1 LRSGP
6 AVARDLLGVV
16 MSGSSGGAIVLQNVT
31 LSYDGHP
38 AVHRLTGEFSR
49 GSLTAIVGPNGAGK
63 STLIKGMAGLLRPAG
78 GLIQPSGLGGGGI
91 AYLPQH
97 AEIERRFPISVIQTV
112 LLGHWRRIGWAR
124 PVILELRE
132 GAQRALAAV
141 GLAGFERRPIET
153 LSAGQFQRVLFA
165 RVIVQDAGLILLDE
179 PLAAVDWRTSEDLLR
194 LIVSWQREGRT
205 VAAVLH
211 DLDQVRAYFPETLL
225 LARERVA
232 WGPTREALM
241 PENLRRARH
250 ISETWSDEGD
260 NNRAAAG
267 SRRAGLPRYPD
278 PLPGPPPNPPPLAG
292 EGRVRRSGEREGS
305 A

>member
-1 LRSGP
+1 
-6 AVARDLLGVV
+6 

-31 LSYDGHP
+31 LAYDGHP
-38 AVHRLTGEFSR
+38 AVRHLSGEFSR

-63 STLIKGMAGLLRPAG
+63 STLMKGMAGVLQPTD
-78 GLIQPSGLGGGGI
+78 GLIQPAGLGGGGI

-97 AEIERRFPISVIQTV
+97 AEIERRFPISVIQTL
-112 LLGHWRRIGWAR
+112 LLGHWRRIGWTR
-124 PVILELRE
+124 PVSRELRE

-165 RVIVQDAGLILLDE
+165 RLIVQDAELILLDE

-194 LIVSWQREGRT
+194 LIVSWQLEGRT

-211 DLDQVRAYFPETLL
+211 DLDQVRAYFPDTLL

-241 PENLRRARH
+241 PQNLQRARH
-250 ISETWSDEGD
+250 LSETWTGEGE
-260 NNRAAAG
+260 NHRPAPG
-267 SRRAGLPRYPD
+267 PRRAGLPRYPD
-278 PLPGPPPNPPPLAG
+278 PLPAPSLTLHRSRGK
-292 EGRVRRSGEREGS
+292 EGWGQSGEKQGP

>member
-1 LRSGP
+1 
-6 AVARDLLGVV
+6 
-16 MSGSSGGAIVLQNVT
+16 MSCSSGGAIILQNVT
-31 LSYDGHP
+31 LAYHGCP
-38 AVHRLTGEFSR
+38 AVHHLSGEFSR

-63 STLIKGMAGLLRPAG
+63 STLIKGMAGLLRPVD
-78 GLIQPSGLGGGGI
+78 GLIQPAGLGGGGI
-91 AYLPQH
+91 AYLPQL
-97 AEIERRFPISVIQTV
+97 AEIENRFPISVIQTV

-124 PVILELRE
+124 PVTRELRE
-132 GAQRALAAV
+132 GAQQALAVV

-165 RVIVQDAGLILLDE
+165 RLIVQDAELILLDE

-194 LIVSWQREGRT
+194 VIVNWQREGRT

-211 DLDQVRAYFPETLL
+211 DLDQVRAYFPDTLL

-241 PENLRRARH
+241 PQNLRRARH
-250 ISETWSDEGD
+250 LSETGSGEGE
-260 NNRAAAG
+260 NQRPVPGPRRSGLAG
-267 SRRAGLPRYPD
+267 YPD
-278 PLPGPPPNPPPLAG
+278 PLTAPSLTLPGSRER
-292 EGRVRRSGEREGS
+292 EGWGRSGEREGS

>member
-1 LRSGP
+1 
-6 AVARDLLGVV
+6 
-16 MSGSSGGAIVLQNVT
+16 VT
-31 LSYDGHP
+31 
-38 AVHRLTGEFSR
+38 R
-49 GSLTAIVGPNGAGK
+49 
-63 STLIKGMAGLLRPAG
+63 
-78 GLIQPSGLGGGGI
+78 
-91 AYLPQH
+91 
-97 AEIERRFPISVIQTV
+97 
-112 LLGHWRRIGWAR
+112 
-124 PVILELRE
+124 ELRG

-232 WGPTREALM
+232 WGPTREALI
-241 PENLRRARH
+241 PQNLRRARH
-250 ISETWSDEGD
+250 ISATWSGQGD
-260 NNRAAAG
+260 NNRSVAG
-267 SRRAGLPRYPD
+267 SRTGLPRYPD
-278 PLPGPPPNPPPLAG
+278 PLPAPSLTLP
-292 EGRVRRSGEREGS
+292 RSRGREG
-305 A
+305 

>member
-1 LRSGP
+1 
-6 AVARDLLGVV
+6 

-31 LSYDGHP
+31 LAYDGHP
-38 AVHRLTGEFSR
+38 AVDHLSGEFSR

-63 STLIKGMAGLLRPAG
+63 STLMKGMAGLLRPAD
-78 GLIQPSGLGGGGI
+78 GLIQPAGLGRGGI

-97 AEIERRFPISVIQTV
+97 AEIERRFPISVIQTL
-112 LLGHWRRIGWAR
+112 LLGQWRRIGWTR
-124 PVILELRE
+124 PVTRELRE

-165 RVIVQDAGLILLDE
+165 RLIVQDAELILLDE

-194 LIVSWQREGRT
+194 LIVSWQLEGRT

-211 DLDQVRAYFPETLL
+211 DLDQVRAYFPDTLL

-241 PENLRRARH
+241 PQNLQRARH
-250 ISETWSDEGD
+250 LSEAWTGEGE
-260 NNRAAAG
+260 NHRPAPG
-267 SRRAGLPRYPD
+267 PWRAGLAGYPD
-278 PLPGPPPNPPPLAG
+278 PLPAPSLTLPRSRGR
-292 EGRVRRSGEREGS
+292 EGWGQSGEKQGP

>member
-31 LSYDGHP
+31 LAYDGHP

-78 GLIQPSGLGGGGI
+78 GLIQPAGLGGGGI

-124 PVILELRE
+124 PATRELRE

-241 PENLRRARH
+241 PQNLRRARH
-250 ISETWSDEGD
+250 ISATWSGQGD
-260 NNRAAAG
+260 NNRSVAG
-267 SRRAGLPRYPD
+267 SRTGLPRYPD
-278 PLPGPPPNPPPLAG
+278 PLPAPSLTLP
-292 EGRVRRSGEREGS
+292 RSRGREG
-305 A
+305 